1 VNPVEMIIEKV
12 NRITDVLHSINESYE
27 EAEKIAK
34 KVSKYIMENIKERP
48 ERLRSFI
55 LSIETEPM
63 EVRVPHIRWK
73 GGFTIDEEK
82 FNLLEYEF
90 TSDGSLE
97 INFKWKNKNGWTND
111 IFHINLANLDASKIL
126 FIFYNREVVSKVLDL
141 LEAELEGRDRILK
154 KAVKK
159 IAEKVAEI
167 LV

>member
-1 VNPVEMIIEKV
+1 MIIEKV

-63 EVRVPHIRWK
+63 EVRVPHIQWS
-73 GGFTIDEEK
+73 GGFTIDEER

-90 TSDGSLE
+90 KHNGSLE
-97 INFKWKNKNGWTND
+97 ISFKRKNEKGWESD
-111 IFHINLANLDASKIL
+111 VFSIDLPSLDASRLL
-126 FIFYNREVVSKVLDL
+126 FIFYNKEVVSKVLDL
-141 LEAELEGRDRILK
+141 LEAELEGRDRMLK